1 MEPFDAWLSMLRKAS
16 FAYRDLLGQD
26 KWESWNPAYSF
37 TTATSL
43 TVVGRYHV
51 AGRRC
56 AFQVM
61 TTGTSLATTAGTSYI
76 TLPLMAG
83 GYGGWCQMSNDTTN
97 VAVGLGH
104 IDVANSRMY
113 PPTQGAS
120 GNTFIFT
127 GWYEV

>member
-1 MEPFDAWLSMLRKAS
+1 MEPFDAWLGMLRKAS
-16 FAYRDLLGQD
+16 FAYRDLMGQD
-26 KWESWNPAYSF
+26 KWTTWNPAYSF

-43 TVVGRYHV
+43 TVSGRYHV

-56 AFQVM
+56 AFQVK

-76 TLPLMAG
+76 TLPLTAG
-83 GYGGWCQMSNDTTN
+83 GYGGLCLMTNDTSN
-97 VAVGLGH
+97 VAVGVGH
-104 IDVANSRMY
+104 IDVANSRAY

-120 GNTFIFT
+120 GNDFIIA